1 MFSKREF
8 RKICKVVPD
17 FIHKVNFGIEDLC
30 IYRDKKFVPSFFDYQ
45 KYNFLHNICLSKYK
59 SRGHLFCKS
68 ISIYV
73 SKDKPNYFYHIYVW
87 EENFNSDTLKK
98 RFLGI
103 WNSWLRSML
112 FCVAV
117 AIAIVG
123 LSFLFLVF

>member
-1 MFSKREF
+1 MFSKREL

-17 FIHKVNFGIEDLC
+17 FKDKVNFGVEDLC
-30 IYRDKKFVPSFFDYQ
+30 IYRDKEFVSSFLDDQ
-45 KYNFLHNICLSKYK
+45 KYNLLGSICLSKYK
-59 SRGHLFCKS
+59 RRGHLLSKS

-73 SKDKPNYFYHIYVW
+73 SADKTNYFYHIYVW
-87 EENFNSDTLKK
+87 VENFNSDTRKK

-117 AIAIVG
+117 GIAIVG